1 MADQEQDERLFSEL
15 ADRTTLSSRQ
25 APAAP
30 SRLKAKIYSALMLRE
45 SASKTLRSFPETK
58 AEGGKLCVFEEVVR
72 IAPVTTKMKSL
83 NICRVCHARV
93 LGEAMEKPPIYW
105 ANCPYVAFKKS
116 Q

>member
-1 MADQEQDERLFSEL
+1 MPDQEHDEIQFSRLAERSGL
-15 ADRTTLSSRQ
+15 DSTS
-25 APAAP
+25 APRAP
-30 SRLKAKIYSALMLRE
+30 SRLKARIYSTLMLRE
-45 SASKTLRSFPETK
+45 SASKRLRSIPETK
-58 AEGGKLCVFEEVVR
+58 AEGGKLCAFEELVR

-116 Q
+116 